1 MADAN
6 NDNGQA
12 DDQNNNGGQNN
23 DGANGNGGADGS
35 QNNNA
40 NAGDNGGE
48 NGIDISKL
56 SDEQIAALAGDK
68 RVLEQAFQHPRFKEL
83 NEQAK
88 QAKKLQQEKEA
99 AEQKRLEEEGKWE
112 DLAKAKDQELQTAK
126 TRLENTAKN
135 SAIVA
140 AAAKAGVTDP
150 NDAIALIDKGKIEID
165 DDGNVSGAEDLVAEL
180 VKAKPYLL
188 NSNNSNSTTDRLG
201 SGSNPSGQ
209 GNEGVKRFKLSQVQD
224 PKFYK
229 ENEKEID
236 KAAKLG
242 LIEDDTS
249 SE

>member
-6 NDNGQA
+6 NDNGQGQ
-12 DDQNNNGGQNN
+12 DDNNGQNNN
-23 DGANGNGGADGS
+23 GANGNGGADGS

-48 NGIDISKL
+48 SQGIDISKL
-56 SDEQIAALAGDK
+56 TDEQIAALAGDK

-88 QAKKLQQEKEA
+88 AAKKLQQEKEE
-99 AEQKRLEEEGKWE
+99 AEQKRLEQEGKWE
-112 DLAKAKDQELQTAK
+112 EVAKQKDQELQTAK
-126 TRLENTAKN
+126 SRLENSAKN

-150 NDAIALIDKGKIEID
+150 NDAIALVDKSKIELD
-165 DDGNVSGAEDLVAEL
+165 DDGNVTGAEDLVAEL

-188 NSNNSNSTTDRLG
+188 NNNNNSTTDRLG

-209 GNEGVKRFKLSQVQD
+209 GNEGVKRFKLSQLDD

-242 LIEDDTS
+242 LIEDDTA
-249 SE
+249 